1 MNLKLRCLNRIWI
14 SAGYESLRCIA
25 GSQARS
31 ILQAPQSILIA
42 LTDRHSQ
49 ADGNTGRNSRVGV
62 STYQHPLSLG
72 SRSIMPPSGRCAD
85 VLAISICIVPSGFT
99 NSWTSLVGVCSYC
112 IVDRLSE
119 LFVGK
124 HLIRIMFL
132 LTHGEQSLVLTFSWL
147 SPEPPPSQSRI
158 DRQVPCLPCSHFPL
172 NHPLWPCSR
181 LWILQSSYG
190 SSQTYGVDSRGKAVV
205 RES

>member
-1 MNLKLRCLNRIWI
+1 M
-14 SAGYESLRCIA
+14 
-25 GSQARS
+25 
-31 ILQAPQSILIA
+31 QAPQSILIA

-72 SRSIMPPSGRCAD
+72 SRSMMPPSGRCAD
-85 VLAISICIVPSGFT
+85 VLAISIRIVPSGFT

-158 DRQVPCLPCSHFPL
+158 DRQVTLLALFTFSGRAQGFGYCRALTAALRHMELTAGAKQWCE
-172 NHPLWPCSR
+172 SR
-181 LWILQSSYG
+181 STENSRECRDHSLMSAAG
-190 SSQTYGVDSRGKAVV
+190 SG
-205 RES
+205 